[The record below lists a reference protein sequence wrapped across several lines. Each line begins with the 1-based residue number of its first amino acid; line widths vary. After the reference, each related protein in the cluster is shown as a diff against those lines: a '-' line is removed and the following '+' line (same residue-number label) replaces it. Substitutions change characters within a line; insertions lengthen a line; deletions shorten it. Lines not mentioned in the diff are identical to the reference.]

1 MNCSLKR
8 NLRDM
13 MDNTQDLLEKVI
25 EGIQDKKG
33 NRITVVDLQ
42 EIDDAICRYMVVC
55 QGGSTT
61 QVGAIANNVVDH
73 VRTHNGDKPIA
84 QDGRKNMEWVAIDF
98 GSVMTHIFL
107 PETRE
112 YYKLEQLWE
121 DAKLTQIEDIY

>member
-1 MNCSLKR
+1 
-8 NLRDM
+8 

-33 NRITVVDLQ
+33 IKITVMDLTQ
-42 EIDDAICRYMVVC
+42 VGDAICRYMVVC

-73 VRTHNGDKPIA
+73 VRIHNGDKPIGA
-84 QDGRKNMEWVAIDF
+84 DGRKNMEWVAIDF
-98 GSVMTHIFL
+98 GSVMTHVFL

-112 YYKLEQLWE
+112 YYKLEQLWA
-121 DAKLTQIEDIY
+121 DAELTHIEDIY